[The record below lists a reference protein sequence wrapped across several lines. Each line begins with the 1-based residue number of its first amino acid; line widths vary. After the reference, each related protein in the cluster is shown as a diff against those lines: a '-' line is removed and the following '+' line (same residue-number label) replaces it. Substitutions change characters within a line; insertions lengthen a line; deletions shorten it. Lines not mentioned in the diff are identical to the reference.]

1 MTMSVD
7 QVDGQMWPTAALWD
21 AGIRLGHRLTLPPL
35 PLRPAAP
42 GMRLTGPVRRIRHTE
57 GVASILAGLDEA
69 REGDVLFIDNEA
81 RTDEACVGDLVAIEA
96 RLAGMAGLVVWGC
109 HRDTDELAV
118 IRLPVFSLG
127 PCPSSPAP
135 RPLPEADDGT
145 DADADADADAGT
157 DAASEPPFPF
167 ETGDVAVGDSD
178 GLVLVPAK
186 VHAEVV
192 EVARSIVA
200 AEQRQAEKALGGV
213 GLREQLRWAEFRER
227 RREDP
232 SYTFRAHMARVG
244 GALE

>member
-1 MTMSVD
+1 MGVD
-7 QVDGQMWPTAALWD
+7 PADGQMWPTAALWD
-21 AGIRLGHRLTLPPL
+21 AGIRLGHRLTVPPL

-42 GMRLTGPVRRIRHTE
+42 GMRLAGPLRRIRHTE
-57 GVASILAGLDEA
+57 GVASVLEGLDGA
-69 REGDVLFIDNEA
+69 RKGDVLFIDNEG

-127 PCPSSPAP
+127 PCPSSPTL
-135 RPLPEADDGT
+135 RPDG
-145 DADADADADAGT
+145 DG
-157 DAASEPPFPF
+157 AAEQAFPV

-178 GLVLVPAK
+178 GLVIVPAGI
-186 VHAEVV
+186 HSEVV
-192 EVARSIVA
+192 DVARAIVV
-200 AEQRQAEKALGGV
+200 AEQRQAEKALRGV
-213 GLREQLRWAEFRER
+213 SLREQLAWAEFQDH

-232 SYTFRAHMARVG
+232 SYTFRMHMARVG